1 MPTFYSRRERDR
13 TLGHTRVFGLV
24 IALGLAVALGV
35 AVMPTASGVRASR
48 PSIAAAPAPALDRFI
63 LNALLV
69 PALDS
74 DAMPLRWTDPR
85 PVSQC
90 GPETA
95 VRVDGEPL
103 LAGALVPDTPFELE
117 WQADG
122 CRPFGAHG
130 PRLDGRVQL
139 TVVREDW
146 GFSAMIKPSGLRI
159 ALAEHAT
166 SLIHPGGASLPQ
178 CVEASESY
186 ELTIDGD
193 RSLPCR

>member
-1 MPTFYSRRERDR
+1 MSTFYSRREQDKTTGHARVVG
-13 TLGHTRVFGLV
+13 LG
-24 IALGLAVALGV
+24 AALGV
-35 AVMPTASGVRASR
+35 AVALALAVIPTAGGVRPGR
-48 PSIAAAPAPALDRFI
+48 PAIAAAPAPALDRFI
-63 LNALLV
+63 LNALLA
-69 PALDS
+69 PALDA
-74 DAMPLRWTDPR
+74 DAIPLRWTDPR
-85 PVSQC
+85 PTSQC

-95 VRVDGEPL
+95 VRVNGEPL

-139 TVVREDW
+139 SVFREDW
-146 GFSAMIKPSGLRI
+146 GFSATIKPSGLRLE
-159 ALAEHAT
+159 LAENAAT
-166 SLIHPGGASLPQ
+166 LVHPGAASLPQ

-186 ELTIDGD
+186 ELTIGGD